1 MRKLQG
7 EEKDH
12 KTLVLFKKLRSHT
25 NEEQVMQ
32 IFSHV
37 LLQLVICCC
46 RNSDLTSAVA
56 VNAYVK
62 SWIKRRN
69 EREALT
75 GHHYILLL
83 VFLKI
88 GYFKKASEMFQKCVS
103 EIKPVLESIKLPQT
117 TGLELIFKAKFHL
130 RKNTS
135 ISCTGNFNNLK
146 HHFHFSKELFLY
158 N

>member
-75 GHHYILLL
+75 GHHCILLL

-88 GYFKKASEMFQKCVS
+88 GYFKKASEMCFRNKTSTRVYQTATNHWVRTNLQSQVPPPEKYIHKLHWKFQQ
-103 EIKPVLESIKLPQT
+103 LE
-117 TGLELIFKAKFHL
+117 
-130 RKNTS
+130 TS
-135 ISCTGNFNNLK
+135 FSFLK
-146 HHFHFSKELFLY
+146 RAFSL
-158 N
+158 